1 MDNYPRQSLTDVA
14 VVPTGTLAAK
24 EAAVAGVPIQSS
36 DFAKVVDVTIL
47 EPDEV
52 SCGEGW
58 DDDDAVVDGVVA
70 IVGRAQARPSITL
83 VHTRPRSRRAR
94 RSLRTS
100 PVASLRPLRPPSLG
114 FNPRPRRLS
123 TPTTDAFQRPAEAG
137 AAEPA
142 ADARGAR

>member
-1 MDNYPRQSLTDVA
+1 
-14 VVPTGTLAAK
+14 
-24 EAAVAGVPIQSS
+24 
-36 DFAKVVDVTIL
+36 VDVTIL

-58 DDDDAVVDGVVA
+58 EDDDAVVDGVVA

-83 VHTRPRSRRAR
+83 VPIRPRSRGER

-114 FNPRPRRLS
+114 FNPRPRCLS